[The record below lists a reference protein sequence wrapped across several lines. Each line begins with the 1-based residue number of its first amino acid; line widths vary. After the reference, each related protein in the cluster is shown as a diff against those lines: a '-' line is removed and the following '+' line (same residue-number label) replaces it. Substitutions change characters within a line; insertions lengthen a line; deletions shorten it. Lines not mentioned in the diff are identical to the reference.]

1 MPKNLIVISVF
12 LNRKYVELAHLL
24 LDSIYKYGLGAE
36 TTDILIYCGP
46 EFVEEIRAKFPAV
59 IFRTNH
65 SIGSVLAASAARLDI
80 FEFPE
85 VANYEKI
92 LYLDTDVLVIRPLA
106 PVFAVATDDLLYA
119 LEEGNLES
127 EVPYDYWGSKL
138 FAPGEISALEDKTG
152 FSAGVLLF
160 RNCEAVRALFQKIKE
175 HIARTPGQGFFE
187 QGHMVYNAIKDGL
200 KNATALK
207 PFVVIDEPSV
217 KTRKTILHFAGDV
230 GNGRL
235 KHAKMAMFLRQLGA
249 QQLGAQQLGAQ
260 QLGAQQLGAQ
270 QLGAQQLGAQHPKVV
285 TSFGSCRVSHV
296 SGNTRIS
303 DALTYTHTTKEV
315 LQLIAF
321 MKGELRLQAP
331 YNRICFRAGI
341 LQEKGLEWRPQL
353 LNVFEDTE
361 IFVVEVCSRKKYM
374 YGGLCL
380 HDLSV
385 DRRFPGFNKGTPSEI
400 MDGVEIVEQ
409 TDDEI
414 RQDLLEIREVL
425 GHRKMI
431 VVSHYNARVSNGE
444 VLAARDE
451 LIRLLKGICAE
462 NTIPFLDPTEAL
474 KDFPQDVVMGADLC
488 HYTGAGMAEFT
499 KKLNEA
505 VAGL

>member
-1 MPKNLIVISVF
+1 MPQNLIVISVF
-12 LNRKYVELAHLL
+12 LNKKYVELAHLL
-24 LDSIYKYGLGAE
+24 LASIYKYGLSAPQ
-36 TTDILIYCGP
+36 TSTDILIYCGP

-59 IFRTNH
+59 IFRTNN
-65 SIGSVLAASAARLDI
+65 SIQTVLAASAARLDI

-106 PVFAVATDDLLYA
+106 PVFAVATDDMLYA

-138 FAPGEISALEDKTG
+138 FAAGEIAALEDKTG

-160 RNCEAVRALFQKIKE
+160 RNCDAVRALFQKIKE

-187 QGHMVYNAIKDGL
+187 QGHMVYNAIRDGL
-200 KNATALK
+200 KNAKALK
-207 PFVVIDEPSV
+207 PFVAFDDASL
-217 KTRKTILHFAGDV
+217 KTGKTILHFAGDV

-235 KHAKMAMFLRQLGA
+235 KHAKMVEFLWQLGP
-249 QQLGAQQLGAQ
+249 QQLGSKQ
-260 QLGAQQLGAQ
+260 
-270 QLGAQQLGAQHPKVV
+270 KIV

-296 SGNTRIS
+296 AGNTRIS

-321 MKGELRLQAP
+321 IKGGLRLEAP

-341 LQEKGLEWRPQL
+341 LQEKGLEWRQQL
-353 LNVFEDTE
+353 LDTFENTE

-400 MDGVEIVEQ
+400 LDGVEIVEQ
-409 TDDEI
+409 TDEEI
-414 RQDLLEIREVL
+414 RQDLLEIREIV
-425 GHRKMI
+425 GSRKMI

-451 LIRLLKGICAE
+451 LIRLLKGVCAE
-462 NTIPFLDPTEAL
+462 NAIPFLDPTEAL
-474 KDFPQDVVMGADLC
+474 KDFPQDVVMGEDLC
-488 HYTGAGMAEFT
+488 HYTSTGMAEFT
-499 KKLNEA
+499 KRLNGA
-505 VAGL
+505 I